1 MLQHWNDLRC
11 LKRRHIVFSFSDT
24 NPPQKWENW
33 RWGPRNRDL
42 LANGFFC
49 FGISTHLQ
57 PKALEFQQIFPILSG
72 CSRKRSHPVFF
83 LPIFFMEKHPSRW
96 DPGTSHC
103 GGSKSG
109 HDGRVKKAEP
119 CECKKWTVETS
130 VWLEKISNQKP
141 SFFFDLRNFWRQF
154 LGATKH
160 RWFPH
165 VV

>member
-83 LPIFFMEKHPSRW
+83 LPIFVGIPQSHPEVPKVDMMDEW
-96 DPGTSHC
+96 
-103 GGSKSG
+103 
-109 HDGRVKKAEP
+109 KKPNCVSVRSEP
-119 CECKKWTVETS
+119 
-130 VWLEKISNQKP
+130 LKP
-141 SFFFDLRNFWRQF
+141 LFGLRKFPTRNLPFFLIWEIFGANF
-154 LGATKH
+154 
-160 RWFPH
+160 
-165 VV
+165 